1 VADIGDIV
9 LSTVQSNLSER
20 CPGLQTN
27 NRAELI
33 ALIRALE
40 EAPPGGERSR
50 LIIKTD
56 SKYSISC
63 VQLWARNWESRGWVK
78 LDGQEVLNAVR
89 LNSSLL
95 PIAYVILLMYMSIES
110 HSVSFNAAPASCCTG
125 RNGSTSA
132 RLWPYGSRRK
142 RSGRCIGS
150 SWDDL
155 HGSPRARLESSQAEG
170 GRCDS
175 EGAQLT
181 IGKEAPGNRG
191 SHGV

>member
-1 VADIGDIV
+1 MVDSYSFLWRKWFARRRRGKDSSVADIGHNV

-63 VQLWARNWESRGWVK
+63 VQLWARHWESRGWVK
-78 LDGQEVLNAVR
+78 PDGQDVLNAVR
-89 LNSSLL
+89 LNSSLS
-95 PIAYVILLMYMSIES
+95 IAYVIFSNVYTFL
-110 HSVSFNAAPASCCTG
+110 C
-125 RNGSTSA
+125 R
-132 RLWPYGSRRK
+132 
-142 RSGRCIGS
+142 
-150 SWDDL
+150 
-155 HGSPRARLESSQAEG
+155 
-170 GRCDS
+170 
-175 EGAQLT
+175 
-181 IGKEAPGNRG
+181 
-191 SHGV
+191 